1 MDKNVKGRLK
11 SQLTVINQK
20 IKELELIKLY
30 IRVSKQKR
38 VAYFLAFLICLFLL
52 IKKKICEINSHGLDS
67 KNLHDFFN
75 NAMQFNLVQDCV
87 KSDKHNLL
95 QGKSYDEIL
104 KLLYGCEA
112 IGDGFIYQFFVIYRY
127 MFSSVELFEFFRDN
141 FNKAF
146 TM

>member
-1 MDKNVKGRLK
+1 MDN
-11 SQLTVINQK
+11 N
-20 IKELELIKLY
+20 
-30 IRVSKQKR
+30 
-38 VAYFLAFLICLFLL
+38 
-52 IKKKICEINSHGLDS
+52 
-67 KNLHDFFN
+67 NLHDFFN
-75 NAMQFNLVQDCV
+75 NAMQFNLVRDPV
-87 KSDKHNLL
+87 KSDKNNLL

-104 KLLYGCEA
+104 KSLYGCEA